1 MVVSIQEELQEKFIQ
16 QAGDIMKIRAYAK
29 INLALDVVRKRE
41 DGYHELEM
49 IMAPITLHDLI
60 YINVIE
66 EGIEIESN
74 STIMPVD
81 QRNIMYKVAVLM
93 KERYRIKKGIKIYV
107 YKHIPTQAGLAGGSA
122 DGAAVIKAI
131 NKLFHLN
138 LTNEQMAAIGK
149 EVGADIPFCIYQKLA
164 LVSGIGEKLS
174 FIDQSFECKV
184 LLVKPK
190 KGVSTKKAFSSL
202 DLSRASHRDCH
213 LMAKGI
219 EENDYQ
225 VVINNLQNTL
235 EKPSIKMVP
244 EIEMIKQEM
253 IKIGFDGALM
263 SGSGSCV
270 FALTKSDE
278 ILDKG
283 FKYFK
288 GKYYFVRKTEILNQN
303 QLVD

>member
-244 EIEMIKQEM
+244 EIEVIKQEM